1 MSYLTCTNCLQKSPD
16 TATRCKHCGR
26 AFGRAPEARDSGSG
40 RSFFPT
46 ALLLGGAAL
55 IIVAAYQLW
64 PRFSVAPSPAPP
76 DTQTV
81 AAPPPPTTAPTPASK
96 ESRAAPV
103 DSVRSVLTPPP
114 KPREQPPP
122 PAADTARPMG
132 DTARPVSD
140 TARPAA
146 ASVAIDVA
154 RQRYAQVWANLRA
167 ERSNTASILQVL
179 HPGEVVAVDSLQ
191 QGWYRV
197 VTDQQ
202 AVGYVDQQYL
212 DTLPPRA
219 P

>member
-1 MSYLTCTNCLQKSPD
+1 MSYLTCTNCGQKSPD
-16 TATRCKHCGR
+16 TATRCQKCGR
-26 AFGRAPEARDSGSG
+26 AFGRAPERPGDSGSP
-40 RSFFPT
+40 RSLMP
-46 ALLLGGAAL
+46 AMLLAGAAL
-55 IIVAAYQLW
+55 ILVVAYEWW
-64 PRFSVAPSPAPP
+64 PRFSVAPSAAPP
-76 DTQTV
+76 DTATV
-81 AAPPPPTTAPTPASK
+81 SAPSPPPAPAPTPK

-103 DSVRSVLTPPP
+103 DSVRAAPTSPTRPPEVSRP
-114 KPREQPPP
+114 QVT
-122 PAADTARPMG
+122 DTARPAP
-132 DTARPVSD
+132 DTARPVVPS
-140 TARPAA
+140 AAPEPAT
-146 ASVAIDVA
+146 IDPA
-154 RQRYAQVWANLRA
+154 HQRYAQAWANLRA